1 MKKIIKLT
9 ESELVRLIKKV
20 ITEAYDED
28 AYNKVLDLYN
38 EKGFDALSEEEQL
51 YLISGG
57 KTDIPSSLIDND
69 DEEEEVSYDPDQ
81 RYKTQE
87 ISTENESFGFYVTA
101 LIKMYDGEVD
111 KESLRGSASGFDS
124 ILVKFPFNSELYE
137 TLFKLINELP
147 EESEVDMDYT
157 NDEIFLYLPKE
168 FRGLF

>member
-69 DEEEEVSYDPDQ
+69 EEEEVSYDPDQ

-87 ISTENESFGFYVTA
+87 VSPDNESFGFYVTA
-101 LIKMYDGEVD
+101 LIKMYDGE
-111 KESLRGSASGFDS
+111 
-124 ILVKFPFNSELYE
+124 
-137 TLFKLINELP
+137 INELP

>member
-57 KTDIPSSLIDND
+57 KTDIPS
-69 DEEEEVSYDPDQ
+69 
-81 RYKTQE
+81 
-87 ISTENESFGFYVTA
+87 
-101 LIKMYDGEVD
+101 
-111 KESLRGSASGFDS
+111 
-124 ILVKFPFNSELYE
+124 
-137 TLFKLINELP
+137 
-147 EESEVDMDYT
+147 
-157 NDEIFLYLPKE
+157 
-168 FRGLF
+168 